1 MRFSI
6 PYDPGCSS
14 LGKIT
19 WSVIKCRS
27 WSHIPYSP
35 VLVQDRALCW
45 DSGTI
50 KRIFQRQLQG
60 APQSLKHRETSIRR
74 QYLSFGFENRKW
86 LGISNLDWETGPDS
100 TITEHN
106 YSKLSLEEPPAAC
119 RGPARK
125 LTWVN
130 GLEENMRWQEA
141 EMPFS
146 HKSTWKGCLER

>member
-6 PYDPGCSS
+6 PYDPGCRNS
-14 LGKIT
+14 GRIT
-19 WSVIKCRS
+19 WRVTKGLS
-27 WSHIPYSP
+27 WNHFLSSP
-35 VLVQDRALCW
+35 VLVQAWARCW
-45 DSGTI
+45 GPRYYKENLSKAAAGCPTI
-50 KRIFQRQLQG
+50 IE
-60 APQSLKHRETSIRR
+60 SRETSIRR

-106 YSKLSLEEPPAAC
+106 YSKLSAEEPPTAC
-119 RGPARK
+119 WGPARK

-130 GLEENMRWQEA
+130 GLEENMRWQEP

-146 HKSTWKGCLER
+146 SKSTWKGGLER